1 MSRTP
6 LSLIIFVFK
15 LIKQPLNML
24 KHGYLC
30 LLSALLAVILGAC
43 GSDSFHVEGRI
54 DGMARQNLRAVY
66 YADGAIRMVPAMVI
80 DGKFSFEGR
89 ATEPALVELYTSDR
103 NLLGR
108 FVAKNGETIRCGFDR
123 RDPYNVTIDGN
134 ELSGRWADFLRVNS
148 QVLAAGDNVRV
159 NALVA
164 RYVEHN
170 PSDQLS
176 SLLLVTLYDSASDP
190 VGAQKLLELINPDS
204 KPVSALEGYAELLAS
219 VNDKSNRIP
228 VRELRLYSLKDSMAT
243 YRTVGRKASM
253 ICFTT
258 AESGRKDSIV
268 KALKRLAKATSGT
281 DRLILDVSLD
291 ADSVQWRQAI
301 GKDSATWT
309 QVWAPGSAA
318 AASVEPLAIDRLP
331 FFIVTDSAGN
341 QLYRGSQ
348 LLKAE
353 TAMTNQL
360 KK

>member
-1 MSRTP
+1 
-6 LSLIIFVFK
+6 
-15 LIKQPLNML
+15 ML

-43 GSDSFHVEGRI
+43 ESDSFHVEGRI

-80 DGKFSFEGR
+80 DGKFAFEGR

-134 ELSGRWADFLRVNS
+134 ELSGRWADFLRDNS
-148 QVLAAGDNVRV
+148 QVLAAGDNLRV

-190 VGAQKLLELINPDS
+190 AGAQKLLDGMDPGS
-204 KPVSALEGYAELLAS
+204 KPVSVLEGYAELLAS
-219 VNDKSNRIP
+219 VNDKSNLMP
-228 VRELRLYSLKDSMAT
+228 VRELRLYSLKDSMTT
-243 YRTVGRKASM
+243 YRTAGHRASM

-268 KALKRLAKATSGT
+268 KTLRRLAKATSGT
-281 DRLILDVSLD
+281 DRIILDVSLD
-291 ADSVQWRQAI
+291 ADTARWRQAI
-301 GKDSATWT
+301 EKDSATWT
-309 QVWAPGSAA
+309 QVWAPGAAA

-353 TAMTNQL
+353 TVMTNQL